1 MFESQ
6 PPRNRKLYAGDK
18 VSALVQDF
26 YPQNTIEVNGES
38 FYKVQLSNVA
48 RALEVRSDYFH
59 QVEAFVK
66 LEPENPYDKNAVA
79 VYVHDEKVGY
89 VNRNDA
95 PVFQEA
101 LKDIHGQAWVMAA
114 IKHVTEIDQYRVR
127 LMVQVPVTLDPRA
140 YPLIDLSALEEV
152 ELEKA
157 GIGWGGIRRLNWRK
171 EYLER
176 GKGIQ
181 FAGPAT
187 VLLTC
192 VSNPDGSSAV
202 RMVGAGT
209 TIREFDADGFPD
221 LYDAVL
227 EVNQAAWA
235 TVSFVDRGDG
245 QSVSMFFV
253 TGEGFPKIQSL
264 WPGAEW
270 PIEND
275 AVFPEDLFIDI
286 ENYISDSNSRDSDGT
301 DF

>member
-1 MFESQ
+1 VFESQ

-157 GIGWGGIRRLNWRK
+157 GIGWGGIRRFFLAKRISGAR
-171 EYLER
+171 ER
-176 GKGIQ
+176 HSVRRPSN
-181 FAGPAT
+181 GP
-187 VLLTC
+187 LDLRQQPRRII
-192 VSNPDGSSAV
+192 SSQDGRCRHHHQGV
-202 RMVGAGT
+202 
-209 TIREFDADGFPD
+209 
-221 LYDAVL
+221 
-227 EVNQAAWA
+227 
-235 TVSFVDRGDG
+235 
-245 QSVSMFFV
+245 
-253 TGEGFPKIQSL
+253 
-264 WPGAEW
+264 
-270 PIEND
+270 
-275 AVFPEDLFIDI
+275 
-286 ENYISDSNSRDSDGT
+286 
-301 DF
+301 

>member
-1 MFESQ
+1 VFESQ

-18 VSALVQDF
+18 VSALLQDF

-38 FYKVQLSNVA
+38 FYKAHLSNLA

-66 LEPENPYDKNAVA
+66 LEPENPHDKNAVA
-79 VYVHDEKVGY
+79 VYVHDQRVGY
-89 VNRNDA
+89 VNRIDA

-101 LKDIHGQAWVMAA
+101 LKDIDGQAWVMAA

-127 LMVQVPVTLDPRA
+127 LMVQVPVVLDPRA
-140 YPLIDLSALEEV
+140 YPLIDLSELEEV
-152 ELEKA
+152 VLEKA
-157 GIGWGGIRRLNWRK
+157 GRGWGGIRRLNWRR
-171 EYLER
+171 ENLER
-176 GKGIQ
+176 GNQIQ

-192 VSNPDGSSAV
+192 VHKADGTSAV
-202 RMVGAGT
+202 KMIGSGT
-209 TIREFDADGFPD
+209 TIREFSADEFPD

-253 TGEGFPKIQSL
+253 SGEGFPKIQSL
-264 WPGAEW
+264 WPGAGW
-270 PIEND
+270 PIENED
-275 AVFPEDLFIDI
+275 VFLEDLFIDI
-286 ENYISDSNSRDSDGT
+286 ETDTSERNSRDPDGT